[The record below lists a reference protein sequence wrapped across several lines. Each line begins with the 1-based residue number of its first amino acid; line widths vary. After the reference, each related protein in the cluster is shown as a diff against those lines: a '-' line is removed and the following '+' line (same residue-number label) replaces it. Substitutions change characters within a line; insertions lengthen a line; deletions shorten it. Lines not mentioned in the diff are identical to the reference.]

1 MTEKNVTLRV
11 PAEASFARTVR
22 MTASALAVAAG
33 IESVE
38 DVEDVKMIAD
48 EGFVYACA
56 TAPEAVEVS
65 FSLAAGEVAMDFSLG
80 ASEPADEAVD
90 LVRVLLSAVCD
101 EFSLSEDGAT
111 LHLLRATGG
120 TDDE

>member
-38 DVEDVKMIAD
+38 DVEDVKMIA
-48 EGFVYACA
+48 VYACA
-56 TAPEAVEVS
+56 TAPDAVEVS
-65 FSLAAGEVAMDFSLG
+65 FSLADGEVAMDFSLG
-80 ASEPADEAVD
+80 AAEPADDAVD

-101 EFSLSEDGAT
+101 EFSLSGDGAT
-111 LHLLRATGG
+111 LHLSRATGG
-120 TDDE
+120 SDDE

>member
-1 MTEKNVTLRV
+1 MTERHVTLRV
-11 PAEASFARTVR
+11 PAEAAFARTVR

-33 IESVE
+33 IESFE

-56 TAPEAVEVS
+56 TLPETVEVD
-65 FSLAAGEVAMDFSLG
+65 FTLETGVVAMDFSLG
-80 ASEPADEAVD
+80 AAEPADESVD
-90 LVRVLLSAVCD
+90 LVRVLLCAVCD
-101 EFSLSEDGAT
+101 EFSLSEDGTT

-120 TDDE
+120 SDDE

>member
-1 MTEKNVTLRV
+1 MTEKHVSLRV

-38 DVEDVKMIAD
+38 DVEDVKMIAE

-56 TAPEAVEVS
+56 TAPEAVEVR

-80 ASEPADEAVD
+80 AAEPADDAVD

>member
-1 MTEKNVTLRV
+1 MTEKHVSLRV

-38 DVEDVKMIAD
+38 DVEDVKMVAD

-56 TAPEAVEVS
+56 TAPEVVEVR

-80 ASEPADEAVD
+80 AAEPADDAVD

-120 TDDE
+120 TDGE

>member
-1 MTEKNVTLRV
+1 MAEKHVTLRV
-11 PAEASFARTVR
+11 PADASFARTVR

-33 IESVE
+33 VESVE

-65 FSLAAGEVAMDFSLG
+65 FALTEGAVAMDFALG
-80 ASEPADEAVD
+80 EAEPADESVD

-120 TDDE
+120 SDDR

>member
-1 MTEKNVTLRV
+1 MTEKRVSLCV

-33 IESVE
+33 TESVE

-56 TAPEAVEVS
+56 TAPEVVEVS
-65 FSLAAGEVAMDFSLG
+65 FALAAGEVAMDFSLG
-80 ASEPADEAVD
+80 ASAPDDDSVE
-90 LVRVLLSAVCD
+90 LVRVLLSALCD
-101 EFSLSEDGAT
+101 EFSFSEDGST

-120 TDDE
+120 SDDE

>member
-1 MTEKNVTLRV
+1 MTEKHVTLRV

-22 MTASALAVAAG
+22 MSASALAVAAG

-80 ASEPADEAVD
+80 ASEPDAESVD

-111 LHLLRATGG
+111 LHLLRSTGG

>member
-1 MTEKNVTLRV
+1 MTEKHVTLRV

-65 FSLAAGEVAMDFSLG
+65 FSLADGEVAMDFSLG
-80 ASEPADEAVD
+80 ASEPADDAVD

-101 EFSLSEDGAT
+101 EFSLSGDGAT
-111 LHLLRATGG
+111 LHLSRATGG
-120 TDDE
+120 SDDE